1 MDLIIVSGMSG
12 AGKTKAINTLED
24 LGYYCVDNLP
34 PKLLPL
40 LNAARTDANE
50 HTAVVM
56 DARCRDGFCDFLEAL
71 EALDQQGVPYK
82 LVFLDADTPVLLQR
96 YKETRR
102 KHPVMESSNMSLE
115 EAIERER
122 ALLQPLHNRA
132 DYLINT
138 SLILPAQLKEQIVA
152 LATGTDGKQQL
163 WIHCVSFGFK
173 RGLPADADLVFDVR
187 CLPNPFYDPKLRPM
201 SGMDEPVAS
210 FVMGSEAARVLLA
223 KLQDLLHFSIPLY
236 VAEGKSQLVV
246 AVGCTGG
253 QHRSVTFAQAIGAE
267 LKAQGYTVTV
277 THRDVARPPAVHG

>member
-71 EALDQQGVPYK
+71 EALDQQGGPYK

-138 SLILPAQLKEQIVA
+138 SLILP
-152 LATGTDGKQQL
+152 D
-163 WIHCVSFGFK
+163 
-173 RGLPADADLVFDVR
+173 R
-187 CLPNPFYDPKLRPM
+187 
-201 SGMDEPVAS
+201 
-210 FVMGSEAARVLLA
+210 
-223 KLQDLLHFSIPLY
+223 
-236 VAEGKSQLVV
+236 KSVV
-246 AVGCTGG
+246 
-253 QHRSVTFAQAIGAE
+253 
-267 LKAQGYTVTV
+267 
-277 THRDVARPPAVHG
+277 